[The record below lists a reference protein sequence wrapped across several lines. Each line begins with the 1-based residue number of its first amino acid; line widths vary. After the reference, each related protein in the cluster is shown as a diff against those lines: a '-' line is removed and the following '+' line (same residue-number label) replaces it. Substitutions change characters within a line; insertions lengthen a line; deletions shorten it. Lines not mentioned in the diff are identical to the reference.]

1 MLIER
6 TATRPQP
13 MTKEITSPDDRARE
27 LLYLVAAGNQ
37 AAYEE
42 LYRLVSRRVYAFARR
57 MIENAESADEVMMDT
72 MYEVWRTAA
81 RFRGDSKV
89 STWILGIARNKV
101 LMALRSAQGSRHE
114 DIEEFAELLDSEAPD
129 GFALL
134 AEKEMRELIRRCIER
149 LSEKHRECIHLV
161 HFEDLTMQEVAS
173 LQGVPEGT
181 VKSRLSHARA
191 QVGVCIETTQ
201 RKRQKTL

>member
-1 MLIER
+1 MPNER
-6 TATRPQP
+6 TASYAQP
-13 MTKEITSPDDRARE
+13 MSKEITSPDNRARE
-27 LLYLVAAGNQ
+27 LLNLVAAGNL

-57 MIENAESADEVMMDT
+57 MIENAESADEVMVDT
-72 MYEVWRTAA
+72 MYEVWRTAG

-101 LMALRSAQGSRHE
+101 LMSIRSAQGSQHE
-114 DIEEFAELLDSEAPD
+114 DIAEFAELLDAAAPD
-129 GFALL
+129 GYAQL

-161 HFEDLTMQEVAS
+161 HFEDLTMQDVAAV
-173 LQGVPEGT
+173 QEVPEGT

-191 QVGVCIETTQ
+191 QIGACIENALRT
-201 RKRQKTL
+201 RQTS

>member
-1 MLIER
+1 MPIER
-6 TATRPQP
+6 TASYAQP
-13 MTKEITSPDDRARE
+13 MSKEITSPDDRARE
-27 LLYLVAAGNQ
+27 LLNLVAAGNL

-57 MIENAESADEVMMDT
+57 MIENAESAEDVMVDT
-72 MYEVWRTAA
+72 MYEVWRTAG

-101 LMALRSAQGSRHE
+101 LMAIRSAQGVQHE
-114 DIEEFAELLDSEAPD
+114 DIAEFADLLDAEVPD
-129 GFALL
+129 GFAQL

-161 HFEDLTMQEVAS
+161 HFEDLTLQEVAAV
-173 LQGVPEGT
+173 QAVPEGT

-191 QVGVCIETTQ
+191 KVGACVESAL
-201 RKRQKTL
+201 RKRQTP

>member
-1 MLIER
+1 MPIER
-6 TATRPQP
+6 TTSYAQP
-13 MTKEITSPDDRARE
+13 MSKEIASPDDRARE
-27 LLYLVAAGNQ
+27 LLNLVAAGNL

-57 MIENAESADEVMMDT
+57 MIENAESADEVMVDT
-72 MYEVWRTAA
+72 MYEVWRTAG

-101 LMALRSAQGSRHE
+101 LMVIRSGQGGQHE
-114 DIEEFAELLDSEAPD
+114 DIADFAEVLDAEVPD

-161 HFEDLTMQEVAS
+161 HFEDMTMQEVAAV
-173 LQGVPEGT
+173 QAVPEGT

-191 QVGVCIETTQ
+191 QVGACIENALN
-201 RKRQKTL
+201 KRQSV

>member
-1 MLIER
+1 MPIER
-6 TATRPQP
+6 TAAYAQP
-13 MTKEITSPDDRARE
+13 MSKETASPDDRARE
-27 LLYLVAAGNQ
+27 LLSLVATGNL

-57 MIENAESADEVMMDT
+57 MIENAESADEVTVDT
-72 MYEVWRTAA
+72 MYEVWRTAG

-101 LMALRSAQGSRHE
+101 LMAVRSAQGSQHE
-114 DIEEFAELLDSEAPD
+114 DIAEFTDIIDAEVPD

-134 AEKEMRELIRRCIER
+134 AEKEMSQLIRRCIER

-161 HFEDLTMQEVAS
+161 HFEDLTMQEVAAV
-173 LQGVPEGT
+173 QGVPEGT

-191 QVGVCIETTQ
+191 QVGACIENAL
-201 RKRQKTL
+201 RKRPTS

>member
-1 MLIER
+1 MS
-6 TATRPQP
+6 
-13 MTKEITSPDDRARE
+13 KEITSPDDRARE
-27 LLYLVAAGNQ
+27 LLSLVAAGNL

-57 MIENAESADEVMMDT
+57 MIENAESADEVMVDT
-72 MYEVWRTAA
+72 MYEVWRTAG

-101 LMALRSAQGSRHE
+101 LMAIRSAQCGQHE
-114 DIEEFAELLDSEAPD
+114 DIVEFAELPDAEAPD
-129 GFALL
+129 GFEEL

-161 HFEDLTMQEVAS
+161 HFEDLTMHEVAAV
-173 LQGVPEGT
+173 QEVPEGT

-191 QVGVCIETTQ
+191 QVGACIENALRT
-201 RKRQKTL
+201 RKSS